1 MAASEGSIN
10 VHDHGTALEK
20 KYRVQCNYCGKVVST
35 FFRLKC
41 HLGGVR
47 GDVTPCEHV
56 PQNVSEL
63 FRNSL
68 LERKTGSFGNEVG
81 ELYSP
86 TLPQKRN
93 RCPNLNSVKQ
103 NKHET
108 AQNAGP
114 CVGRHVDMDSAVE
127 DGLSVSASLPNA
139 SIGSQTAINSETRKY
154 SVSGEAQ
161 KFIARFFYETGVDFG
176 AVNSPSFKR
185 MINATLGHGQVEY
198 SIPSFQELKGCL
210 LQDEV
215 KEMQEYVKKIRH
227 SWAST
232 GCSILL
238 DGWIDEKCRR
248 LVNFFVDCP
257 LGAVYLRSADVTSF
271 MGDVGKLQLLLD
283 GVIEDIGVDNVVQV
297 VSCSTKGWVGDVGK
311 QFMDRCKRVVW
322 TMSASHCIELMLE
335 KIGMIESIRGILTEA
350 KTITRFIYGHET
362 VLNLLKK
369 HTLGHDLIK
378 PSKTR
383 SAMPFM
389 TLENIVSEKEKL
401 KSMFASSE
409 WNTSIWASRTEGK
422 RVGHLVGDHSFWTGA
437 GIALKATMPLVR
449 VLSLINQADKP
460 QVGYIY
466 ETMDQVKETIKEEL
480 KNKKS
485 QYMPFWQV
493 IDEIWDSH
501 LHSPIHA
508 AGYYLNPSLFYSSD
522 FYSDAEVSFGLL
534 TSIVR
539 LVPDQESQ
547 NLISRQLEEYRLA
560 RGGFKEGSAFDQRTT
575 ISPAL
580 WWSHYGRQ
588 YPELQRF
595 AIRILSQSCDGA
607 LRFGLKRSLAEKL
620 LTTGRNPIEQQRF
633 SDLTFVHYNL
643 QLQQFQSGA
652 KFDIGAEEIDPMDD
666 WIVDKALETASQ
678 NGQSSWMNLDFA
690 ERAINGEGPSRFQA
704 KKESL

>member
-10 VHDHGTALEK
+10 VHDHGMALDK
-20 KYRVQCNYCGKVVST
+20 RYRVQCNYCGKVVST
-35 FFRLKC
+35 FFRLKY

-47 GDVTPCEHV
+47 GDVAPCENV
-56 PQNVSEL
+56 PQNVREL
-63 FRNSL
+63 FKNSL
-68 LERKTGSFGNEVG
+68 LERKTESFGKGVG
-81 ELYSP
+81 ELYNP

-93 RCPNLNSVKQ
+93 CCPNLNSVKH

-114 CVGRHVDMDSAVE
+114 CDPRQVDMDSTVE
-127 DGLSVSASLPNA
+127 DDLSGSASLPNG

-154 SVSGEAQ
+154 SAQ
-161 KFIARFFYETGVDFG
+161 KLIARFFYETGVDFS
-176 AVNSPSFKR
+176 AVNAPSFKK
-185 MINATLGHGQVEY
+185 MVNATLGRGQVEY
-198 SIPSFQELKGCL
+198 SIPSFQELKGWL
-210 LQDEV
+210 LEDEV

-238 DGWIDEKCRR
+238 DGWIDEKCRH
-248 LVNFFVDCP
+248 LVNFLVDCP
-257 LGAVYLRSADVTSF
+257 LGAVYLRSIDVTSF
-271 MGDVGKLQLLLD
+271 IGDVDKLQLLMD
-283 GVIEDIGVDNVVQV
+283 RVIEDIGVDNVVQV
-297 VSCSTKGWVGDVGK
+297 VSYSTKGWVGDVGK

-322 TMSASHCIELMLE
+322 TVSASYCIELMLE
-335 KIGMIESIRGILTEA
+335 EIGMIESIRGVLTEA

-378 PSKTR
+378 PSKIR

-389 TLENIVSEKEKL
+389 NLENIVSEKQNL

-422 RVGHLVGDHSFWTGA
+422 MVGHLVGDHSFWTGA
-437 GIALKATMPLVR
+437 EIALKATMPLVR

-493 IDEIWDSH
+493 IDEIWDTY

-534 TSIVR
+534 NSIIR
-539 LVPDQESQ
+539 LVPDQGSQ
-547 NLISRQLEEYRLA
+547 DLISRQLEQYRLA
-560 RGGFKEGSAFDQRTT
+560 RGGFKEGSAIDRRTT
-575 ISPAL
+575 IPPGRTAL
-580 WWSHYGRQ
+580 Y
-588 YPELQRF
+588 
-595 AIRILSQSCDGA
+595 
-607 LRFGLKRSLAEKL
+607 FGLLI
-620 LTTGRNPIEQQRF
+620 LTIC
-633 SDLTFVHYNL
+633 VNL
-643 QLQQFQSGA
+643 NQ
-652 KFDIGAEEIDPMDD
+652 
-666 WIVDKALETASQ
+666 
-678 NGQSSWMNLDFA
+678 
-690 ERAINGEGPSRFQA
+690 
-704 KKESL
+704 